1 MKEKEKEW
9 SKELDVLLG
18 KLVDESLTSKE
29 QQRLNEIMQDEPGAH
44 EFYQDY
50 LDIHGALEESFGIPD
65 FSSVN
70 DLIGPEIQHPKN
82 HPPLLSAIGAWR

>member
-29 QQRLNEIMQDEPGAH
+29 QQRLNEIMQD
-44 EFYQDY
+44 
-50 LDIHGALEESFGIPD
+50 
-65 FSSVN
+65 
-70 DLIGPEIQHPKN
+70 
-82 HPPLLSAIGAWR
+82 